1 MNVHI
6 YWQQKIPMEHNFRS
20 SLHEW
25 YRVGKN
31 SGNNI
36 LKVPSINKSSTSLQR
51 WATLLAVENITI
63 PESWSFTITK
73 CSCLLVIV
81 SILVIAAWV
90 SSLGFLA
97 SDVPC
102 TKKER
107 HFLYPFSANYFHSCL
122 LSSVLL
128 MAARRLVISPD
139 LWRPPDVCYIS
150 RLITAARRLLYLQ
163 TYNSRWTFVISPDL

>member
-1 MNVHI
+1 
-6 YWQQKIPMEHNFRS
+6 
-20 SLHEW
+20 
-25 YRVGKN
+25 
-31 SGNNI
+31 
-36 LKVPSINKSSTSLQR
+36 
-51 WATLLAVENITI
+51 LLAVENITI

-97 SDVPC
+97 SDVPF

-150 RLITAARRLLYLQ
+150 WLITAARRLLYLQ
-163 TYNSRWTFVISPDL
+163 TYNSRRTFVISPDL